1 MKHLVSTDI
10 TVKKSAC
17 WFLTTYAAE
26 ETDLTLLAVNTLMTD
41 CTSPNPAVRGLA
53 LKTLSSL
60 GQTSLLEYC
69 MKPILAALNDTNPYV
84 RRIAVLSI
92 VRIHDRC
99 PEYITQHGIVDRLY
113 AMIRDPDAVV
123 SVNCLTVLDEILDGE
138 GGVVIN
144 KNIAHFLLNRIGDL
158 TEWGLTIVLQLLTR
172 YSPASDE
179 ECFDA
184 MNIVDR
190 YSSHANSAVVISA
203 LRYLLHL
210 VKNMPQLHADASGR
224 AHDHILHFLSS
235 GNAELTYVLLD
246 FLDGMLDKNRDV
258 FVKHHTLFFCKY
270 NEPSYLKVKKIELL
284 PVLATEDNVIEIID
298 ELVMCA
304 SGNSEVV
311 VSAATTAI
319 GNIASAHPDMFHNCL
334 QKLLD
339 LLHLNLDHVT
349 SSVLVVLKNTAFRN
363 TNDIEMT
370 MQELAKCLPQITSED
385 GQSAL
390 LWILGEYGQH
400 LENSAYILEEYIDNV
415 ESMSCDQK
423 LCCIVASAKL
433 FFKKPAQC
441 QEMFGCILEECM
453 SNEDI
458 LVKETA
464 RYYYNMLKT
473 DVSEAKRVVCGSD

>member
-1 MKHLVSTDI
+1 M
-10 TVKKSAC
+10 VKKSAC
-17 WFLTTYAAE
+17 WFLTMYATE
-26 ETDLTLLAVNTLMTD
+26 ETDLILLAVNTLMTD
-41 CTSPNPAVRGLA
+41 CTSPNPAIRGLA

-92 VRIHDRC
+92 VRIHDQC
-99 PEYITQHGIVDRLY
+99 PEYISHHGTVDRLY
-113 AMIRDPDAVV
+113 DMIRDPDAVV
-123 SVNCLTVLDEILDGE
+123 TVNCLTVLDEILGEE

-144 KNIAHFLLNRIGDL
+144 KNIAHFLLNRISDL

-190 YSSHANSAVVISA
+190 YLSHANSMVVIST

-210 VKNMPQLHADASGR
+210 VKNMPHLHADVSDR
-224 AHDHILHFLSS
+224 AHNHILHFLSS
-235 GNAELTYVLLD
+235 GNAELTCVLLN
-246 FLDGMLDKNRDV
+246 FLDCLLDINRDV
-258 FVKHHTLFFCKY
+258 FVKHHTLFLCKY
-270 NEPSYLKVKKIELL
+270 NEPSYLRVKKIEML
-284 PVLATEDNVIEIID
+284 PILTTENNAIEIID

-311 VSAATTAI
+311 VLAATTAI

-339 LLHLNLDHVT
+339 LLHLNMDHVT
-349 SSVLVVLKNTAFRN
+349 NAVLVVLQNTAFMN
-363 TNDIEMT
+363 LNDIETT
-370 MQELAKCLPQITSED
+370 MQELAKCLPQITSND
-385 GQSAL
+385 GQDAL
-390 LWILGEYGQH
+390 LWMLGEYGQH
-400 LENSAYILEEYIDNV
+400 LENSAYILEEYINNV
-415 ESMSCDQK
+415 ESMSCDLK
-423 LCCIVASAKL
+423 LNCIVASAKL
-433 FFKKPAQC
+433 FFKRPAQC

-453 SNEDI
+453 SSNDV

-473 DVSEAKRVVCGSD
+473 DVNEAKLVICGSD